1 MDVDELD
8 TPETQFLE
16 PDVVLLEM
24 AHAGAKRATSLTV
37 SKVLVLSVLAGGFI
51 TVGALFSLS
60 LGTGIEAEG
69 AKHLLEG
76 FGFSVGFFL
85 VILTG
90 ALLFTEVNVEL
101 PATLLDQKRS
111 KKPVKAL
118 LGPVLRL
125 WVIAGLG
132 NFIGAFLVGYLIDFA
147 HDLSPESVE
156 LLTEV
161 SKSKLRYQQVGGANG
176 WIQAVVSGAL
186 GNWLVGMAAFLSV
199 MGRTIIGK
207 FVPVFVVVT
216 AFVTLGFLHSPAN
229 MAYFSLFR
237 MSGES
242 TPWGDAF
249 LWSILPAAVGNV
261 IGALF
266 FVALPFWFAG
276 TRRKTQEA
284 IDE

>member
-1 MDVDELD
+1 MNFDDSDL
-8 TPETQFLE
+8 PQTQYLA

-24 AHAGAKRATSLTV
+24 AHAGAKRATSLAAPR
-37 SKVLVLSVLAGGFI
+37 VLVLSLLAGGFI
-51 TVGALFSLS
+51 TIGALFSVS

-69 AKHLLEG
+69 AKQLLEG

-101 PATLLDQKRS
+101 PATILAERRS
-111 KKPVKAL
+111 TGSTNGLA
-118 LGPVLRL
+118 GPILRL
-125 WVIAGLG
+125 WVLAAVG
-132 NFIGAFLVGYLIDFA
+132 NFLGAFAIGFLIDFA
-147 HDLSPESVE
+147 HDLKPESAE
-156 LLTEV
+156 LLLGVTE
-161 SKSKLRYQQVGGANG
+161 SKLRYQEVGGVNG

-207 FVPVFVVVT
+207 FIPVFVIVT

-229 MAYFSLFR
+229 MAFFSLHS
-237 MSGES
+237 MTGEP

-249 LWSILPAAVGNV
+249 TWSILPAAVGNV
-261 IGALF
+261 AGAILL
-266 FVALPFWFAG
+266 VALPFWFAS
-276 TRRKTQEA
+276 TRNERSQEQS
-284 IDE
+284 